1 MQDSQGSTA
10 LMGAC
15 LVGHCSIVGALLKA
29 RVTPPSNRTMRRS
42 HQLRGRRTNLF
53 PRQPTLAAGH

>member
-29 RVTPPSNRTMRRS
+29 RVPPPSTRTMRRS
-42 HQLRGRRTNLF
+42 HQLRGRRTRF
-53 PRQPTLAAGH
+53 CPRHPTLAAGH